1 MKLAHY
7 TASFVM
13 TIAMLCLLLGCSR
26 IPTREFASYTSA
38 FERVRAVGEE
48 VLLDY
53 ALQLEA
59 HEELERRAGS
69 ANRERDAEASDR
81 FHFDVAELTDPSS
94 APDDVGVRLRA
105 WQVLGQYNE
114 ALAAVAQGRSADEIA
129 ASVDGLIHTLRTFPS
144 RTVVDAALQV
154 TPFAGA
160 AKLALEVIER
170 EAAARRFAQAVRAA
184 QPAIER
190 FLVLLEDDAQ
200 NFYNIRK
207 GLHDL
212 AVDERSDRMND
223 LARTVARIA
232 AEFRIPVEQGAD
244 ADHGTVHEIIN
255 QINETYSAIPDW
267 PQDGLLPSLA
277 AKASGNEYTKL
288 AHSQLEQLADEIE
301 RHAEKTRALD
311 DQLLAYREVMTLY
324 VKSIRQTRQALLELA
339 LPQRQQR
346 TAQTIAGELF
356 AAAMQ
361 LKRAIND
368 YKQAR

>member
-1 MKLAHY
+1 MKLAHH

-13 TIAMLCLLLGCSR
+13 TTAMLCFLLGCSR
-26 IPTREFASYTSA
+26 ISTREFSSYTSA
-38 FERVRAVGEE
+38 FERVRTVGEE

-53 ALQLEA
+53 ALLAAA
-59 HEELERRAGS
+59 HEEIERQAAS
-69 ANRERDAEASDR
+69 AERERDAEAFDR

-105 WQVLGQYNE
+105 WQVLGQYSE

-129 ASVDGLIHTLRTFPS
+129 ASVDGLIHTLQTFPS
-144 RTVVDAALQV
+144 RTVVDAAMQV

-200 NFYNIRK
+200 SFYNIRK
-207 GLHDL
+207 GLHHL
-212 AVDERSDRMND
+212 AVAERSDRMND

-232 AEFRIPVEQGAD
+232 VEFKLPVEQGTD
-244 ADHGTVHEIIN
+244 ADHGTVHEVIN
-255 QINETYSAIPDW
+255 QINETFGAIPDW
-267 PQDGLLPSLA
+267 PQDGFLPSLPA
-277 AKASGNEYTKL
+277 EASGNDYTNL
-288 AHSQLEQLADEIE
+288 AHSQLEQLADEIR
-301 RHAEKTRALD
+301 RHAAEIRALD
-311 DQLLAYREVMTLY
+311 DQLLAYRAVMTLY
-324 VKSIRQTRQALLELA
+324 VKSIRRTRRALLELA
-339 LPQRQQR
+339 LPPRQQR
-346 TAQTIAGELF
+346 TAQTIASELF
-356 AAAMQ
+356 AAALQ